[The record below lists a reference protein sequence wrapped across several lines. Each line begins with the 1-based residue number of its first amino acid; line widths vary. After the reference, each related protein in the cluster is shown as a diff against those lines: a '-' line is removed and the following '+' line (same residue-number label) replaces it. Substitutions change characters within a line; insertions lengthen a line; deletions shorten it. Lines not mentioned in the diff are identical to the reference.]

1 MSIYMM
7 QFININMCLLV
18 IYVYVYIT
26 YKGRDS
32 SIGIATR
39 YRLQGP
45 RIESQWRQDFP
56 HFPDRP

>member
-45 RIESQWRQDFP
+45 RIESQWRRDFP
-56 HFPDRP
+56 NFPDRP